1 MVRDNRSNANSKSI
15 HSKED
20 KNISIVV
27 ADPLAPT
34 KEVLISIQQN
44 DSDNGSSS
52 MENVKLTPARKL
64 RPEKEADFS

>member
-1 MVRDNRSNANSKSI
+1 MSAANNYHGNPEDYQKILAQSAKVRDNRSNANSKSI

-34 KEVLISIQQN
+34 KEVLISIQ
-44 DSDNGSSS
+44 
-52 MENVKLTPARKL
+52 
-64 RPEKEADFS
+64 